1 MAQRLLIQLRKG
13 SESVGRK
20 NKRKED
26 TMPFGMHTEDTP
38 GKGRILIV
46 DDEESIRKA
55 LRLTLAKAGYDV
67 VAADDG
73 ETGIEA
79 IGADD
84 NPLMVDAII
93 CDIRMPRINGLEAI
107 AYFRRQYPSVPV
119 IVLTGY
125 PDIQLAT
132 DLLKQGVVDYLVK
145 PVERNQLVTCVE
157 RAMERRTAL
166 VQHH

>member
-1 MAQRLLIQLRKG
+1 
-13 SESVGRK
+13 
-20 NKRKED
+20 
-26 TMPFGMHTEDTP
+26 MPFGLHTKDTP

-46 DDEESIRKA
+46 DDEASIRKA

-67 VAADDG
+67 VEADDG
-73 ETGIEA
+73 ATGIKA

-84 NPLMVDAII
+84 NPLMVDVVI
-93 CDIRMPRINGLEAI
+93 CDIRMPKVNGLEAI

-145 PVERNQLVTCVE
+145 PVERDQLVACVE

>member
-1 MAQRLLIQLRKG
+1 
-13 SESVGRK
+13 
-20 NKRKED
+20 
-26 TMPFGMHTEDTP
+26 MPFGMHTKDTP
-38 GKGRILIV
+38 GKGRIMIV

-55 LRLTLAKAGYDV
+55 LRLTLKKDGYDV
-67 VAADDG
+67 VEADDG
-73 ETGIEA
+73 AKGIET

-84 NPLMVDAII
+84 NPLMVDVVI
-93 CDIRMPRINGLEAI
+93 CDIRMPKINGLEAI
-107 AYFRRQYPSVPV
+107 AYFRQQYPSVPV

-145 PVERNQLVTCVE
+145 PVERNQLVACVE

-166 VQHH
+166 VSHH

>member
-1 MAQRLLIQLRKG
+1 
-13 SESVGRK
+13 
-20 NKRKED
+20 
-26 TMPFGMHTEDTP
+26 MPFGLHTKDTP

-55 LRLTLAKAGYDV
+55 LRLTLAKVGYDV
-67 VAADDG
+67 VEADDG
-73 ETGIEA
+73 ETGIKA

-84 NPLMVDAII
+84 NPLMVDVVI
-93 CDIRMPRINGLEAI
+93 CDIRMPKINGLEAI
-107 AYFRRQYPSVPV
+107 TYFRRQYPSVPV

-145 PVERNQLVTCVE
+145 PVERDKLVACVE

>member
-1 MAQRLLIQLRKG
+1 
-13 SESVGRK
+13 
-20 NKRKED
+20 
-26 TMPFGMHTEDTP
+26 MPFGMHTKETP

-55 LRLTLAKAGYDV
+55 LRLTLTKAGYDMV
-67 VAADDG
+67 EADDG
-73 ETGIEA
+73 ATGIEA

-84 NPLMVDAII
+84 NPLMVDIII

-107 AYFRRQYPSVPV
+107 AYFRQQYPSVPV
-119 IVLTGY
+119 IVLSGY

-145 PVERNQLVTCVE
+145 PVERDQLVACVE
-157 RAMERRTAL
+157 RAMEHRTAL

>member
-1 MAQRLLIQLRKG
+1 
-13 SESVGRK
+13 
-20 NKRKED
+20 
-26 TMPFGMHTEDTP
+26 MPFGMHTKDTP
-38 GKGRILIV
+38 GKGRIMIV

-55 LRLTLAKAGYDV
+55 LRLTLTKAGYDV
-67 VAADDG
+67 VEAADG
-73 ETGIEA
+73 AKGIEA

-84 NPLMVDAII
+84 NPLMVDVII
-93 CDIRMPRINGLEAI
+93 CDIRMPKINGLEAI
-107 AYFRRQYPSVPV
+107 AYFRQQYPSVPV

-145 PVERNQLVTCVE
+145 PVERDKLVGCVE

-166 VQHH
+166 VQHY